1 MWRSFSWGQE
11 NDRGSSCKWLRMAL
25 NRAFWHIAGVVAGKN
40 DRAGG
45 MGRLNGQENR
55 PELVRLMGV

>member
-1 MWRSFSWGQE
+1 
-11 NDRGSSCKWLRMAL
+11 MAL

-55 PELVRLMGV
+55 PERVRLTGV

>member
-11 NDRGSSCKWLRMAL
+11 NDRGSSCKWLGMAL

-45 MGRLNGQENR
+45 RGRLNGQENR
-55 PELVRLMGV
+55 PELVRLTGV